1 MDPEKMRNPLQTF
14 FRASRKALNAQK
26 PARKKIQRFGALPKS
41 KAMLRPKSVTAEP
54 KALRKAPA
62 SLLKPRASR
71 PEPGSFVDGEFAG
84 SNGTMAYKLYT
95 PVGSSRRKL
104 PLVVMLHGCRQSAGN
119 FATGTGMNRIADE
132 LGFLVLYPQQSKAAN
147 LVRCWNWHRP
157 GDQKRGRGEPAK
169 IAELTGAVVT
179 LCKGDVNRVY
189 VAGLSAGGAEA
200 AIVASAYPEIYVA
213 VGVHSGISKGNVRT
227 LNGALS
233 AMRSGGDLSADIPAC
248 QPRPTIVFHGDRDN
262 VVNPSSVEG
271 FVATALRLVE
281 GPIST
286 LVETGRSNGGREFTR
301 TVYRHKRD
309 KPLIE
314 TWIIHGS
321 GHGWSGGNVLG
332 LDTDPAGPDASR
344 AMIRFFFGFKRS
356 VPTIAAK
363 TTCSSRAV

>member
-1 MDPEKMRNPLQTF
+1 MRNPFQTF
-14 FRASRKALNAQK
+14 FRASRIALGAQT
-26 PARKKIQRFGALPKS
+26 PARKKAQQSLALPKS
-41 KAMLRPKSVTAEP
+41 KAKPRPKFVTA
-54 KALRKAPA
+54 KSMASRKVPT
-62 SLLKPRASR
+62 SLSMPRASR

-84 SNGTMAYKLYT
+84 SNGAIAYKLYT

-119 FATGTGMNRIADE
+119 FAIGTGMNRIADE

-169 IAELTGAVVT
+169 IAELTRAVVT
-179 LCKGDVNRVY
+179 LCKADVNRVY

-200 AIVASAYPEIYVA
+200 AIVASAYPEIYMA

-233 AMRSGGDLSADIPAC
+233 AMRSGGDLSADIPAL
-248 QPRPTIVFHGDRDN
+248 QPRPTIVFHGDRDR

-271 FVATALRLVE
+271 FVATALKLVE
-281 GPIST
+281 GSIST
-286 LVETGRSNGGREFTR
+286 LVETGRSTGGRDFTR
-301 TVYRHKRD
+301 TVYRHQRD

-314 TWIIHGS
+314 TWIVHGS
-321 GHGWSGGNVLG
+321 GHGWSGGNFLG

-344 AMIRFFFGFKRS
+344 EMIRFFFGFKRS
-356 VPTIAAK
+356 APAIAAK
-363 TTCSSRAV
+363 TTRPNHAV